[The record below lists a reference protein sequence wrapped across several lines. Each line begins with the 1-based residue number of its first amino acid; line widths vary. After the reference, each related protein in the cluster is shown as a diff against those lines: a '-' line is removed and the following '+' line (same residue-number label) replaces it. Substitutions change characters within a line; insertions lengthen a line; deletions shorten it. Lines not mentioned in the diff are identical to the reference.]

1 MVRTRGTDSAR
12 VVSVIE
18 TQALR
23 GSGTERDKCR
33 IVTQYWDFDGNLLA
47 ENDPCAKEK
56 EQFPTQFSFS
66 LVVWLDRCQLYQHIP
81 DNNRTNQQVQPA
93 SHSLKR
99 GGGFAT
105 YFYCKH

>member
-12 VVSVIE
+12 VISVIE

-56 EQFPTQFSFS
+56 GAVKKE
-66 LVVWLDRCQLYQHIP
+66 
-81 DNNRTNQQVQPA
+81 
-93 SHSLKR
+93 
-99 GGGFAT
+99 
-105 YFYCKH
+105 